1 MLDPPRHCRAGVAA
15 WRMAELARKSVDD
28 VGSLAGADHPQPPRL
43 GLDDLRVAQCGA
55 AREEAAVVGLQARD
69 LRLAAVGL
77 AHRAHVGDAGP
88 DVEGEHAEEKEQER
102 HPADAIP
109 ADGAVAKRGGGPCE
123 VHRPGPS
130 FATRD
135 DLPAQENAQGTAPG
149 SRGGRT
155 GSAGEPR
162 RAGAT
167 LGRVSYETAAFQW
180 DEGLRRLRAA
190 PPELRPVLDRVVDR
204 IVAELRRRLG
214 GRFTTGELV
223 DLYGRGTDWAVGLA
237 VDAAP
242 ETPAAWDAATVADA
256 AFARYVRE
264 AADYAGGRRLEV

>member
-1 MLDPPRHCRAGVAA
+1 MSA
-15 WRMAELARKSVDD
+15 WRL
-28 VGSLAGADHPQPPRL
+28 
-43 GLDDLRVAQCGA
+43 C
-55 AREEAAVVGLQARD
+55 
-69 LRLAAVGL
+69 
-77 AHRAHVGDAGP
+77 GP
-88 DVEGEHAEEKEQER
+88 DVEGEDAEEQEQQR

-123 VHRPGPS
+123 VHRPEPS
-130 FATRD
+130 FAKRD
-135 DLPAQENAQGTAPG
+135 DLPAQGNAQGVGADRAFGTGAG
-149 SRGGRT
+149 TGALGTGRR
-155 GSAGEPR
+155 SAGEPHPG
-162 RAGAT
+162 GAT

-190 PPELRPVLDRVVDR
+190 PPELRPVIDRVVER

-223 DLYGRGTDWAVGLA
+223 ELYGRGTDWAVGIA

-256 AFARYVRE
+256 AFACYVRE